1 MILTRISSLSHRRST
16 LKFLDYVNRFIPCRP
31 RRTLLS
37 LNRFEGK
44 KNAMLALQAFAV
56 LKIKRPDLS
65 GIRLVLAGNVYP
77 PFPHHVSLTENS

>member
-16 LKFLDYVNRFIPCRP
+16 FEFFDYVNRFIPCRP

-65 GIRLVLAGNVYP
+65 GIRLVLAGNVCH
-77 PFPHHVSLTENS
+77 PFPHHVNPAENS